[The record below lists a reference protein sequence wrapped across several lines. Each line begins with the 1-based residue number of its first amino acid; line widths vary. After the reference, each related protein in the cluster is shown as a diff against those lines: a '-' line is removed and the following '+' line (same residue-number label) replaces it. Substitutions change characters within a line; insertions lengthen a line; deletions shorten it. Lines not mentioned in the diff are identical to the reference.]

1 MNDQLTGSKDGKSSV
16 NRLNQNSSSL
26 DSRFGGRFNTQ
37 SKFVDNVN
45 PVSQFAAQQTFSH
58 NQSSENNGA
67 INQPSKAENETGLP
81 DNLKSGIEGLSGYS
95 LDDVKVHYNSSK
107 PAQMQAHAYAQGTD
121 IHVGPGQE
129 QHLPHEAWH
138 VVQQKQGRV
147 KPTMQMKSG
156 LIINND
162 EGLEKEADEMG
173 DRSLQ
178 LKSAN
183 ASPPSDVT
191 SGIFASISHGV
202 AQMKWV
208 DSGDPVLTWDQL
220 IDGVQWFYIK
230 ESGKMYYKIVKPD
243 AIKLGNIDD
252 YEALENQERDYQ
264 FWKENSVVSF
274 DITEHLDS
282 SVITPEEVEEY
293 EQKETTGMEALDKG
307 EYLGAAKELENEWG
321 QKDTNQRA
329 MKIMEAVNA
338 ALTQVGVPPITYTL
352 KRKDEDSYGQF
363 SEKEWSMEL
372 NELMFEKEA
381 IDRDTMAQIADTVFH
396 EARHG
401 EQFFRIA
408 RMLAAFG
415 LNKQEILAKMVMN
428 GEHVNQNIVQ
438 IALTKPM
445 ALPKDGL
452 TTELLET
459 MHWYESL
466 YGKKSKLRVHTIRTM
481 KEMKLLCFQLN
492 AQFSIIKNEMQG
504 LKFDM
509 SMLPMDKEM
518 EQEEVKEKYRPV
530 KKKFDEMGDVESEER
545 TQLKLQKERL
555 EQDYRDILVKYKQ
568 LASQIFEKQKIN
580 VEQQKI
586 TKQKMDEA
594 FQAFEKWHDLYEK
607 LPEELDAWRV
617 GGSIQEGYKLLL

>member
-1 MNDQLTGSKDGKSSV
+1 MNDQFSGVKDSKSSV
-16 NRLNQNSSSL
+16 NRMNLGRSSL
-26 DSRFGGRFNTQ
+26 DSNF
-37 SKFVDNVN
+37 DNN
-45 PVSQFAAQQTFSH
+45 NGLNANSQFADNLGQGQSH
-58 NQSSENNGA
+58 TTVQLQVSTNSGKAVQL
-67 INQPSKAENETGLP
+67 PSKTENKTGLP
-81 DNLKSGIEGLSGYS
+81 DDLKSGVEELSGYS
-95 LDDVKVHYNSSK
+95 MDDVKVHFNSSK
-107 PAQMQAHAYAQGTD
+107 PTQMKAHAYAQGTD

-147 KPTMQMKSG
+147 MPTLQMKGG
-156 LIINND
+156 LKIND
-162 EGLEKEADEMG
+162 DKGLEKEADEMG

-183 ASPPSDVT
+183 ASSPSDIT

-208 DSGDPVLTWDQL
+208 DSGDPVLAWDQP

-252 YEALENQERDYQ
+252 YEALENQEKDYQ

-274 DITEHLDS
+274 DIGAHLDS

-293 EQKETTGMEALDKG
+293 EQVESTGMEALDKG
-307 EYLGAAKELENEWG
+307 EYLGKAKELENEWG

-329 MKIMEAVNA
+329 MKIMEAVNV
-338 ALTQVGVPPITYTL
+338 ALVQVGVPPITYTL

-372 NELMFEKEA
+372 NELMFEKET
-381 IDRDTMAQIADTVFH
+381 IDKDTMAQIADTVFH

-415 LNKQEILAKMVMN
+415 LDKQEILGEMVMN
-428 GEHVNQNIVQ
+428 GEHVDENVVQ

-481 KEMKLLCFQLN
+481 KEMKLLCFQLK
-492 AQFSIIKNEMQG
+492 AQFAIIKNEMQS
-504 LKFDM
+504 LKFDRE
-509 SMLPMDKEM
+509 MLPMDKEM
-518 EQEEVKEKYRPV
+518 ELEEVKGKYRPV
-530 KKKFDEMGDVESEER
+530 KQKFDQMGDEESEER

-555 EQDYRDILVKYKQ
+555 EQDYRDIVAKYKQ
-568 LASQIFEKQKIN
+568 LATQIFEKQKVN

-586 TKQKMDEA
+586 TKQKMDIA
-594 FQAFEKWHDLYEK
+594 LQDYLKWHDLYEK